1 MEVIAMRMTRRIGRQ
16 ARIFVVLAAV
26 VLTTMPVPA
35 RAQIFG
41 GVVFD
46 PTNYALQVEKKV
58 EEAARWV
65 QTIDHYLRMY
75 ENAVRQLTTLTGVL
89 KTAEQ
94 HLGFDRQMLTTISSI
109 GQTIRT
115 SFRIKRLVEG
125 LVVGQATAFKE
136 IDERLRN
143 GIFDPAADR
152 RDLEDYLRNGIGRTS
167 QDALANMERLE
178 KMDNTIARANYDIK
192 RLSNNRA
199 EAEAHIKQMQDQ
211 LESLKNCEECTQ
223 KDREIAAL
231 SVQIFQANQ
240 QMEQTNAEMAR
251 LRQEITK
258 RTEAIAEREEARL
271 RFGSQVTTLIDG
283 WKKLGEAKQQVWD
296 KLHNNDE

>member
-1 MEVIAMRMTRRIGRQ
+1 MNTIRAFERQ
-16 ARIFVVLAAV
+16 ARVGLLVLAVA
-26 VLTTMPVPA
+26 LTTMPVPA
-35 RAQIFG
+35 RAQFG
-41 GVVFD
+41 GIVYD
-46 PTNYALQVEKKV
+46 PTNYALQVDKRV
-58 EEAARWV
+58 EQTARWV
-65 QTIDHYLRMY
+65 QTVDHYTRMY
-75 ENAVRQLTTLTGVL
+75 ENAVRQLTTLSGVL

-94 HLGFDRQMLTTISSI
+94 HLGFSRQMLTTISSI
-109 GQTIRT
+109 GHAIRT
-115 SFRIKRLVEG
+115 SFRIKQMVEG
-125 LVVGQATAFKE
+125 LVVGQATFFKE
-136 IDERLRN
+136 IDSRLRN

-167 QDALANMERLE
+167 QDALANIDRLE

-199 EAEAHIKQMQDQ
+199 EAEQHIKQMQDQ
-211 LESLKNCEECTQ
+211 LQSLKNCEECTQ

-240 QMEQTNAEMAR
+240 QMEQTNAEMTR
-251 LRQEITK
+251 LRQEIIK

-283 WKKLGEAKQQVWD
+283 WKKLGDAKQQVWD
-296 KLHNNDE
+296 KLHNTDQ

>member
-1 MEVIAMRMTRRIGRQ
+1 MNVMRVFNRKAPAMVVVAAMMMTMTP
-16 ARIFVVLAAV
+16 A
-26 VLTTMPVPA
+26 PA

-41 GVVFD
+41 GIVYD

-167 QDALANMERLE
+167 QDALANMDRLE

-199 EAEAHIKQMQDQ
+199 EAE
-211 LESLKNCEECTQ
+211 
-223 KDREIAAL
+223 
-231 SVQIFQANQ
+231 
-240 QMEQTNAEMAR
+240 
-251 LRQEITK
+251 
-258 RTEAIAEREEARL
+258 
-271 RFGSQVTTLIDG
+271 G
-283 WKKLGEAKQQVWD
+283 
-296 KLHNNDE
+296 